1 MNSIIIRIYRYFA
14 RHHSH
19 ALAIFIAATA
29 ALVWSMTQ
37 LRYNEDITDFL
48 PLDTDNR
55 TAMEAY
61 RNLSGIDRI
70 YAIVSARE
78 PENPETL
85 AQGVE
90 DLAENIVK
98 ADSIGWIKSVVK
110 EIDMTRIYDI
120 AAFAYDNIPI
130 FLTEPDYG
138 RMDSLLATPDY
149 IYMQLAETKK
159 KLMMPASSLLSA
171 MAAKDPLNLFT
182 PTAMTLS
189 ENGNNTSFDTYNGYI
204 LTPDSLNA
212 IVIIESVFGGQE
224 SDNNS
229 QLMKMLEK
237 AATAAKAENPT
248 LDIRYLGG
256 PVVAVG
262 NSNRIK
268 QDSILAVAIAGI
280 LILALLIYAFRD
292 ARNILLVVVSIG
304 WGWLFAIGIIAI
316 FYKSIS
322 IIVIGIASVII
333 GIAVNYPL
341 HLIDHI
347 KDASH
352 PLEAMKEIV
361 APLVVGNITTVGAF
375 LCLIPLDS
383 PALHDLG
390 LFSSLL
396 LAGTI
401 LFVLIFLPHAVR
413 IRQST
418 QTMHRTAL
426 LNRIAGF
433 SMENNKW
440 IVVVITILTI
450 GFGYFS
456 TRTEFDTDISH
467 FNYMTAQQKADMQA
481 FQSLLYT
488 DDNNREN
495 LYIVSSGDTWEEA
508 LLQNE
513 TTNQTIDSLTA
524 MGIQLSAGTISTF
537 LPSMQ
542 QQQRRLDLW
551 NQFLTRHPA
560 LADSV
565 NTVAMELG
573 FSTEAFVDFHK
584 ILSANHHPLPTDSLS
599 TLVSVLFPGSMSIDQ
614 SSGQKQIA
622 RSIKV
627 NNKDATRISSAI
639 NTTPGFRGICF
650 DIKNISGHIANVIT
664 SNFNYIGFFCALI
677 VFIFLWISLG
687 NIELA
692 IVSFIPMAISWI
704 WILGI
709 MGVLGMKFNLVNII
723 LATFIFGQG
732 DDYTIFMTEGLSYE
746 YAYRRKLLRS
756 YKKSIILS
764 ALIMFI
770 GIGCLVFAQ
779 HPAMRSLGE
788 VTVIGMISV
797 VLMAYLFPPLLFNF
811 LIRKNGNLRR
821 QPLSFALLYRKLFC
835 RHANETTRLSYEV
848 LDRYRYKGADVF
860 RHARSKLRTL
870 RHATG
875 ALQYPADTAEIII
888 TDCGQGETALMLSR
902 LYPQATIR
910 VNVSD
915 SDTRNLIEG
924 CAAGFAPNLS
934 VTELKNS
941 NEESHNS

>member
-14 RHHSH
+14 RHRAH
-19 ALAIFIAATA
+19 ALALFIMATA
-29 ALVWSMTQ
+29 MLVWSLTR
-37 LRYNEDITDFL
+37 LTYNEDITDFL
-48 PLDTDNR
+48 PLDTHNR
-55 TAMEAY
+55 TAMDAY

-70 YAIVSARE
+70 YAIVSTRN
-78 PENPETL
+78 PEYPETL
-85 AQGVE
+85 TDGVE
-90 DLAENIVK
+90 SLAENIAE

-110 EIDMTRIYDI
+110 EIDIDRLSDI
-120 AAFAYDNIPI
+120 VSFVYDNIPV
-130 FLTEPDYG
+130 FLTETDYE
-138 RMDSLLATPDY
+138 RIDSLLATPGY
-149 IYMQLAETKK
+149 VSTQLAETKK
-159 KLMMPASSLLSA
+159 NLMMPASSLFSA
-171 MAAKDPLNLFT
+171 AAAKDPLNLFS
-182 PTAMTLS
+182 PTATTLTES
-189 ENGNNTSFDTYNGYI
+189 GNNMGFNTYNGYI

-229 QLMKMLEK
+229 QLMKLLEK
-237 AATAAKAENPT
+237 AATATKAQNPS

-262 NSNRIK
+262 NSDRIK
-268 QDSILAVAIAGI
+268 QDSLLAVAIAGM

-292 ARNILLVVVSIG
+292 VRNILLVVVSIG
-304 WGWLFAIGIIAI
+304 WGWLFAIGMIAI
-316 FYKSIS
+316 FYPSIS

-341 HLIDHI
+341 HLIDHL
-347 KDASH
+347 KDASC
-352 PLEAMKEIV
+352 PPEAMKEIV

-413 IRQST
+413 IRQSAKA
-418 QTMHRTAL
+418 MHRTAIL
-426 LNRIAGF
+426 DRVADF
-433 SMENNKW
+433 SMGNSTW
-440 IVVVITILTI
+440 IVVAITILTV

-467 FNYMTAQQKADMQA
+467 INYMTDQQKADMKT

-488 DDNNREN
+488 DDDNES
-495 LYIVSSGDTWEEA
+495 LYIVSSGNTWEEA

-513 TTNQTIDSLTA
+513 TAGRTIDSLTA
-524 MGIQLSAGTISTF
+524 MGTRLAAGTISTF

-551 NQFLTRHPA
+551 NQFLAGHPA

-565 NTVAMELG
+565 NAVALKLG
-573 FSTEAFVDFHK
+573 FSTDAFIDFHK
-584 ILSANHHPLPTDSLS
+584 ILSARHHPLPPDSLS
-599 TLVSVLFPGSMSIDQ
+599 TLALVLFPGSMNVDP

-627 NNKDATRISSAI
+627 NSCDAARIGNAI
-639 NTTPGFRGICF
+639 NTAPGFHGICF
-650 DIKNISGHIANVIT
+650 DIKSISGHIANTIA

-687 NIELA
+687 NVELA

-709 MGVLGMKFNLVNII
+709 MGMLGMKFNLVNII

-746 YAYRRKLLRS
+746 YAYRRRLLRS

-770 GIGCLVFAQ
+770 GIGCLIFAR

-788 VTVIGMISV
+788 VTVIGMFSV

-811 LIRKNGNLRR
+811 LIRKNGSLRR

-860 RHARSKLRTL
+860 RHARRKLRNL
-870 RHATG
+870 RYDNE
-875 ALQYPADTAEIII
+875 ALQYPADTAEIIVS
-888 TDCGQGETALMLSR
+888 DCGQGETALMLSR

-910 VNVSD
+910 VYVSD
-915 SDTRNLIEG
+915 NDTRSLIEG
-924 CAAGFAPNLS
+924 CADGFAPNLS
-934 VTELKNS
+934 ITELKND
-941 NEESHNS
+941 NEEKLNI